1 VAAIPVVVNAKSGPD
16 GAATDANAIVAAFRK
31 HGLHADVT
39 VLEQGQDIA
48 AIVDRLIANGATR
61 IVAGGGDGTINAVA
75 ARLIGKPVTLGVLPL
90 GTLNHFARDLGIPF
104 EIEQA
109 VAIIAD
115 DHAFKVDVGQVN
127 DHVFLNNSSLGLYPR
142 IVSERMDAQRHLGIG
157 KWPALIRATMH
168 ALRNPASFNA
178 VILVDGEE
186 LQRRTPF
193 IFVGNNAY
201 VMEGFGI
208 GRRKRLDDGVLS
220 LYVLLPKTT
229 LGFLWLGVRALF
241 GIGSHAKDFD
251 AFEAVDFRV
260 EAESDA
266 IEVATD
272 GEVNREQTP
281 LRYRIQSRTLR
292 VFAPRAG
299 TALEAAA

>member
-48 AIVDRLIANGATR
+48 DTVDRLIANGATQ

-251 AFEAVDFRV
+251 AFETVDFRV

-281 LRYRIQSRTLR
+281 LSYRIQSRTLR